1 MTVQER
7 IIFAKT
13 RQMTQLDLSDCALTE
28 IPEEVFELTQL
39 RTLILGKNYQSSEDS
54 SRRNRITFLPLEL
67 SLLKNLEGIGLGFN
81 DLTDFPIVLT
91 NLPRLQTLML
101 NGNPLTILSPEI
113 SQVRHLRILGLGNT
127 GLIELP
133 EAIGELRRL
142 KVLGLANNQLSSLP
156 HSIKKLQFLEQL
168 GLAGNRLKAF
178 PIETLRLQELQVLGL
193 ANNQIQDFPKEILE
207 LKRLQKLDLKDNPL
221 PAQVISIAAK
231 GHQGIQQYYFQKANQ
246 RKKLL
251 QNIIEG
257 KKEATERANLKDRL
271 FRFIK
276 SGSTI
281 CSVCDGKKTV
291 NGYIGH
297 LNMRFKDDKCFG
309 CEGQG
314 FAEED
319 EKEIHQLLDRCN
331 QKKERCRDI
340 IMHLVQE
347 EQTFSRKIRA
357 QRPNHDILFE
367 ETRRSIMDILNKK
380 RQQIETRVRQ
390 FSAYQLFEQKILIS
404 LYNVH
409 LYNITLKERF
419 GSDEF
424 SMDYIHPS
432 TNLYGISQSIEAILN
447 EHEML
452 FDELMEANE
461 TTSIQRISERLQVLA
476 EELKQL
482 Q

>member
-7 IIFAKT
+7 INFAKT
-13 RQMTQLDLSDCALTE
+13 RQLTQLDLSDCALTE
-28 IPEEVFELTQL
+28 IPEGVFELTQL

-54 SRRNRITFLPLEL
+54 SQRNKINFLPLEL
-67 SLLKNLEGIGLGFN
+67 SLLKNLEGIGLSFN
-81 DLTDFPIVLT
+81 DLTDFPVVLT

-113 SQVRHLRILGLGNT
+113 SKVKHLRILGLGNT
-127 GLIELP
+127 GLIELT
-133 EAIGELRRL
+133 EQIGELKRL
-142 KVLGLANNQLSSLP
+142 KVLGLANNQLSKLP
-156 HSIKKLQFLEQL
+156 NSITQLQFLEQL
-168 GLAGNRLKAF
+168 GLAGNQFKEFPTAALK
-178 PIETLRLQELQVLGL
+178 LRELQVLGL
-193 ANNQIQDFPKEILE
+193 ANNQIQDFPKQILE
-207 LKRLQKLDLKDNPL
+207 LKRLQKLDLKGNPL
-221 PAQVISIAAK
+221 PAQVIGISAK

-257 KKEATERANLKDRL
+257 KKEATERANLKDRF
-271 FRFIK
+271 FRLIK

-281 CSVCDGKKTV
+281 CSVCDGKKTI

-297 LNMRFKDDKCFG
+297 LNIRFKNDNCFG
-309 CEGQG
+309 CEGEV
-314 FAEED
+314 FVEKD
-319 EKEIHQLLDRCN
+319 DKEIHELLERCN
-331 QKKERCRDI
+331 QRKERCRDI
-340 IMHLVQE
+340 IMHLVHE
-347 EQTFSRKIRA
+347 EQTFARKIRA

-409 LYNITLKERF
+409 LHNITLQERF
-419 GSDEF
+419 RSDEF
-424 SMDYIHPS
+424 EMDFIHTG
-432 TNLYGISQSIEAILN
+432 TNLYGIAQSIEAILN

-461 TTSIQRISERLQVLA
+461 AATIQRISERLQVLT